1 MKKFLTVSLIS
12 VLLLSMTSCKNAEQ
26 GNADAS
32 DPKSTEA
39 ATLPEVPEGAIVD
52 ESGTFVFTG
61 PLRQGGDDE
70 NGYIKV
76 PIGFLSFQEEGVE
89 GLTQY
94 ASMDGTTIITLDRYE
109 GYDYK
114 TVANNFRYYFEED
127 ENVEGLGGATT
138 VINGYNALQ
147 LYCHYKDD
155 GKYFFAWM
163 IEDPANPQNSYY
175 LAMEFLNEDK
185 NIVACSSTFQTVEDF
200 AKTQET
206 QAG

>member
-1 MKKFLTVSLIS
+1 MKKFLTIAIASA
-12 VLLLSMTSCKNAEQ
+12 LLLSLTACGKAEQ
-26 GNADAS
+26 SSGAS
-32 DPKSTEA
+32 DTKSTTAEM
-39 ATLPEVPEGAIVD
+39 LPEVPEGAIVD

-76 PIGFLSFQEEGVE
+76 PIGFLSFQEEGVQ

-138 VINGYNALQ
+138 VVNGYNALQ

-175 LAMEFLNEDK
+175 LAMEFLNDDR

>member
-1 MKKFLTVSLIS
+1 MKKFLTITIASA
-12 VLLLSMTSCKNAEQ
+12 LLLSLTACGEEEQ
-26 GNADAS
+26 SSGAS
-32 DPKSTEA
+32 DTKSTTAE
-39 ATLPEVPEGAIVD
+39 TLPEVPEGAIVD

-138 VINGYNALQ
+138 VVNGYNALQ